1 METGFGE
8 IRRKVGAGERLSF
21 EEGVFLMNTP
31 DILSVGELAN
41 IVRRRKNQNRAYYI
55 VNSHINHTNICVN
68 KCRFCAFQR
77 EAGEEGSYTMA
88 LDEVMREAEKGYAPG
103 ISEFH
108 VVGGLHPDM
117 PYSYYRDMVAR
128 LHQVY
133 PQVHLQAFTAVEIDY
148 LSRISGMGLRE
159 VLEDLKG
166 VGLGSLPGGG
176 AEIFAERTRKRI
188 CPDKISGDRWLEVM
202 EVAHGIGLRSNATML
217 YGHIESVEE
226 RVGHLMRLREL
237 QDKTGGFMAFIPL
250 AFHPLNTDLEDR
262 QFTSGQLDI
271 RMLAVSRL
279 MLDNFDHIKAFWIMI
294 SPAISQ
300 LSLFFGADDID
311 GTVVEEK
318 ITNAAGAQ
326 SGKSLTVPQLEDMIR
341 EAGMEP
347 LRRDTLYNV
356 ITTGRAGHPGLAAKT
371 A

>member
-1 METGFGE
+1 MGMEE
-8 IRRKVGAGERLSF
+8 IRRKVEAGERLSF
-21 EEGVFLMNTP
+21 DDGLFLMNSP
-31 DILSVGELAN
+31 DLLSLGKLADT
-41 IVRRRKNQNRAYYI
+41 VRRRKNRNRAHYI

-77 EAGEEGSYTMA
+77 AAGEEGAYTMA

-108 VVGGLHPDM
+108 IVGGLHPDL
-117 PYSYYRDMVAR
+117 PYSYYREMIAR
-128 LHQVY
+128 LHETY

-148 LSRISGMGLRE
+148 FARISGMGLRE
-159 VLEDLKG
+159 VLTDLKEA
-166 VGLGSLPGGG
+166 GLGSLPGGG
-176 AEIFAERTRKRI
+176 AEIFAERTRQRI
-188 CPDKISGDRWLEVM
+188 CPDKISGGRWLEVM
-202 EVAHGIGLRSNATML
+202 ETAHGAGLRSNATML
-217 YGHIESVEE
+217 YGHIESAEE
-226 RVGHLMRLREL
+226 RIDHLVRLREL

-250 AFHPLNTDLEDR
+250 AFHPLNTDLDDR
-262 QFTSGQLDI
+262 QFTTGQLDI

-294 SPAISQ
+294 SPQISQ

-326 SGKSLTVPQLEDMIR
+326 SGKSLSVSRLEEMIR

-347 LRRDTLYNV
+347 VRRDTLYNAV
-356 ITTGRAGHPGLAAKT
+356 AAP
-371 A
+371 AA